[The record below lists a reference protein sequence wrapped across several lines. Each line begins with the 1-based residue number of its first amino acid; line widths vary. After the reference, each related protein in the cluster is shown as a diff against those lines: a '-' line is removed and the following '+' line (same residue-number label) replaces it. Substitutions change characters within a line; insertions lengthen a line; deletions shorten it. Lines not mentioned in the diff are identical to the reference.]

1 MKNLSYGKEARP
13 TPIIVLGWFSADIIK
28 RTLIS
33 INLMEGI
40 KPEIYFVENKSVNS
54 NKIKKII
61 ESTPNIKGYIQYKEN
76 FAANIWKTTLEYFF
90 DKIDSEYVT
99 LTDGDYMYGCNS
111 MLNQYKY
118 LDSQKDIGIIS
129 QRRSLVGVNSYWR
142 ELIVQ
147 YWNGGIINGEETDV
161 YSRNIRNGFLLTTAK
176 KSDWQTYID
185 TINAKTLKIETHAF
199 GNPRAREYRCPLF
212 FDTDMYNFF
221 ETVLGKKSIKIK
233 IDPSYHL
240 TDEEHNDP
248 DSEYNKAKGQFGY
261 ESSWS
266 TYQNDPDFYHNKFYP
281 DGSLK
286 YKVII

>member
-54 NKIKKII
+54 NKIKKIV

-111 MLNQYKY
+111 MLNQ
-118 LDSQKDIGIIS
+118 
-129 QRRSLVGVNSYWR
+129 
-142 ELIVQ
+142 
-147 YWNGGIINGEETDV
+147 
-161 YSRNIRNGFLLTTAK
+161 
-176 KSDWQTYID
+176 
-185 TINAKTLKIETHAF
+185 
-199 GNPRAREYRCPLF
+199 
-212 FDTDMYNFF
+212 
-221 ETVLGKKSIKIK
+221 
-233 IDPSYHL
+233 
-240 TDEEHNDP
+240 
-248 DSEYNKAKGQFGY
+248 
-261 ESSWS
+261 
-266 TYQNDPDFYHNKFYP
+266 
-281 DGSLK
+281 
-286 YKVII
+286 

>member
-1 MKNLSYGKEARP
+1 MRDLVYNKEVRP

-28 RTLIS
+28 KTFLS

-40 KPEIYFVENKSVNS
+40 RPEIYFVENKSVNS
-54 NKIKKII
+54 NKIKRII
-61 ESTPNIKGYIQYKEN
+61 ESTPNIKGYIQYKQN
-76 FAANIWKTTLEYFF
+76 FAASIWKITLEYFL

-111 MLNQYKY
+111 MLNQYQY

-129 QRRSLVGVNSYWR
+129 QRRSLVGVNGYWR
-142 ELIVQ
+142 ELITQ
-147 YWNGGIINGEETDV
+147 YWNGGIINGEETDS
-161 YSRNIRNGFLLTTAK
+161 YSRNIRNGFLLTTAR

-185 TINAKTLKIETHAF
+185 TINARTLKFETHAF
-199 GNPRAREYRCPLF
+199 GNPMAREYRCPLF